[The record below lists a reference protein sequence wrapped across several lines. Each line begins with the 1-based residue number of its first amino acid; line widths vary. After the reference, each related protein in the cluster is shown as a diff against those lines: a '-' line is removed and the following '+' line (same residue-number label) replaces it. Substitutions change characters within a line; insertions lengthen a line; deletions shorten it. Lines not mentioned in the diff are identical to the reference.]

1 MLNPKNA
8 KNCPFPL
15 VFGGKKKNKWHHQL
29 CDCAWVDVEIHDVT
43 HWMIVPARGPRHQ
56 SAGVCSHHVLGD
68 LHCVE
73 LTPGLVEDDPEDDA
87 GMVPS
92 LLHPEPI
99 LPGEVVPVL
108 PGDLRT
114 WVMQSGDT
122 PGQRLLSC
130 Y

>member
-1 MLNPKNA
+1 MDAQPK
-8 KNCPFPL
+8 KCQKLPFPL
-15 VFGGKKKNKWHHQL
+15 VFRGEKKNKWPKNGTTQL
-29 CDCAWVDVEIHDVT
+29 CDCTRVDVEIHDVT

-114 WVMQSGDT
+114 WVM
-122 PGQRLLSC
+122 
-130 Y
+130 